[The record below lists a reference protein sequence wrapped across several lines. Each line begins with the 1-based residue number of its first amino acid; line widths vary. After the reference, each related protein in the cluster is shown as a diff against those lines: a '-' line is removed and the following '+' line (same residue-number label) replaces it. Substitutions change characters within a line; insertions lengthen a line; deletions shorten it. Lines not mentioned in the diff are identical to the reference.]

1 MATNNSDVIVRDYTS
16 NFSVKDLIKN
26 NLIPRA
32 FPDIEV
38 NDLNLGFTG
47 IVSEVISQGIE
58 DSYTTAALMMNE
70 AFITRA
76 VLPESIYSSASL
88 YNLGYDFAIP
98 SRCSFALQLWQPDV
112 LKYATNVRNSNI
124 SRYKLDK
131 DTKIILSDNTYR
143 LDYDVFIDFQY
154 IDGKR
159 IFNVYYDI
167 DETNSISDITS
178 KYIKHQVS
186 SINWLVL
193 FVTLKEYN
201 RKTDSKSITDNLV
214 TTNSDIE
221 IRYSGQIAGLDLVYI
236 TPSGE
241 RTPMKLKTQY
251 TDPEIEPF
259 AWYRFKSDNIIIL
272 SFSSNSGYFSP
283 AFNSKVEWTVYTCIG
298 GDANFDIFD
307 NRTGLA
313 IQKTGNRFSYNA
325 STKMAALSYD
335 GSVDGVNKGDIEQL
349 RMDTKLA
356 FNTVDVLSTDH
367 DLDLWF
373 QRYAGRYKTKVKFFK
388 RKDDPSGT
396 LFSQFVSINDNTY
409 VYPTNTLTLSVD
421 QNQFDFINN
430 DDNGINKEFI
440 IKPGHLW
447 EYDGDSK
454 DTVKM
459 VEGSEGLCMVTDD
472 ILPEITSERPFIFV
486 NPFYIKIH
494 RDPTTSINYNY
505 LINETSWPE
514 DVYSN
519 PDSFYQF
526 QLATLS
532 IQRSISEKAKD
543 KYVIQVICVPV
554 IAEDKSHKYIEGIGN
569 DYNIID
575 NNLRMV
581 LIFRNKIDGETG
593 YMEMTPIELRKGGS
607 IVYQAEFIVYDNI
620 DSNKMLEINRD
631 LSPSIHSLIMHGE
644 KIQKVFI
651 DSQETSFH
659 FACMMKDLHGKT
671 ITDLYGNASF
681 KGYIMTN
688 RFCNS
693 NRDLNLYKPMT
704 MMKSEIMFSGENN
717 NYHVNVSL
725 TPLLKYDIPLNEER
739 MLYFIRMLRFLYKV
753 MEPAIPK
760 LPGNSSI
767 DFKLYN
773 TYGRSSNYYIGPEE
787 GKESLW
793 DSTILLD
800 NVYVKPRFVMAVLD
814 RSLYTQTLNAVIN
827 EIKTFFE
834 SLDAGNITD
843 IHSSDLIHRIIEN
856 QPNVR
861 YIRFLGFNDYDAN
874 KDSIFVKYTDVSQ
887 LKEDNLHIYVP
898 EMIRVDENSIDI
910 SEEV

>member
-272 SFSSNSGYFSP
+272 SF
-283 AFNSKVEWTVYTCIG
+283 
-298 GDANFDIFD
+298 
-307 NRTGLA
+307 
-313 IQKTGNRFSYNA
+313 
-325 STKMAALSYD
+325 
-335 GSVDGVNKGDIEQL
+335 
-349 RMDTKLA
+349 
-356 FNTVDVLSTDH
+356 
-367 DLDLWF
+367 
-373 QRYAGRYKTKVKFFK
+373 
-388 RKDDPSGT
+388 
-396 LFSQFVSINDNTY
+396 
-409 VYPTNTLTLSVD
+409 
-421 QNQFDFINN
+421 
-430 DDNGINKEFI
+430 
-440 IKPGHLW
+440 
-447 EYDGDSK
+447 
-454 DTVKM
+454 
-459 VEGSEGLCMVTDD
+459 
-472 ILPEITSERPFIFV
+472 
-486 NPFYIKIH
+486 
-494 RDPTTSINYNY
+494 
-505 LINETSWPE
+505 
-514 DVYSN
+514 
-519 PDSFYQF
+519 
-526 QLATLS
+526 
-532 IQRSISEKAKD
+532 
-543 KYVIQVICVPV
+543 
-554 IAEDKSHKYIEGIGN
+554 
-569 DYNIID
+569 
-575 NNLRMV
+575 
-581 LIFRNKIDGETG
+581 
-593 YMEMTPIELRKGGS
+593 
-607 IVYQAEFIVYDNI
+607 
-620 DSNKMLEINRD
+620 
-631 LSPSIHSLIMHGE
+631 
-644 KIQKVFI
+644 
-651 DSQETSFH
+651 
-659 FACMMKDLHGKT
+659 
-671 ITDLYGNASF
+671 
-681 KGYIMTN
+681 
-688 RFCNS
+688 
-693 NRDLNLYKPMT
+693 
-704 MMKSEIMFSGENN
+704 
-717 NYHVNVSL
+717 
-725 TPLLKYDIPLNEER
+725 
-739 MLYFIRMLRFLYKV
+739 
-753 MEPAIPK
+753 
-760 LPGNSSI
+760 
-767 DFKLYN
+767 
-773 TYGRSSNYYIGPEE
+773 
-787 GKESLW
+787 
-793 DSTILLD
+793 
-800 NVYVKPRFVMAVLD
+800 
-814 RSLYTQTLNAVIN
+814 
-827 EIKTFFE
+827 
-834 SLDAGNITD
+834 
-843 IHSSDLIHRIIEN
+843 
-856 QPNVR
+856 
-861 YIRFLGFNDYDAN
+861 
-874 KDSIFVKYTDVSQ
+874 
-887 LKEDNLHIYVP
+887 
-898 EMIRVDENSIDI
+898 
-910 SEEV
+910 

>member
-16 NFSVKDLIKN
+16 NFSVKELMKN
-26 NLIPRA
+26 TLIPRA
-32 FPDIEV
+32 FPDIPI

-47 IVSEVISQGIE
+47 VVSEVISQAIE
-58 DSYTTAALMMNE
+58 DSYTTGTLMTNE

-76 VLPESIYSSASL
+76 VLPESIYSAASL
-88 YNLGYDFAIP
+88 YNLGYDFAVP
-98 SRCSFALQLWQPDV
+98 SRCSFALQLWLPDV
-112 LKYATNVRNSNI
+112 LKYASPVKNSNTN
-124 SRYKLDK
+124 RYKLDK
-131 DTKIILSDNTYR
+131 DTKIILGDNTYR
-143 LDYDVFIDFQY
+143 LDYDINIDFQY

-159 IFNVYYDI
+159 VFNVYYDI

-178 KYIKHQVS
+178 KFIKHS
-186 SINWLVL
+186 ATSINWLVL
-193 FVTLKEYN
+193 FLTLKEFN

-221 IRYSGQIAGLDLVYI
+221 IRFNGQIAGLDLVYI

-241 RTPMKLKTQY
+241 RKPMKLKTQY

-307 NRTGLA
+307 NRTGLPV
-313 IQKTGNRFSYNA
+313 QKTGARFSYNA
-325 STKMAALSYD
+325 STKMTALSYD
-335 GSVDGVNKGDIEQL
+335 GSVEGVNKGDIELL
-349 RMDTKLA
+349 RTDTKLA
-356 FNTVDVLSTDH
+356 ANTVNVLSTDH

-373 QRYAGRYKTKVKFFK
+373 QRYAGRYKAKAKFFK

-396 LFSQFVSINDNTY
+396 LFSQFVAITDNTY
-409 VYPTNTLTLSVD
+409 VYPTNTLTLSID

-430 DDNGINKEFI
+430 DSNDVNKEFI

-454 DTVKM
+454 GTVKM
-459 VEGSEGLCMVTDD
+459 IEGSEGFSMITDD
-472 ILPEITSERPFIFV
+472 VLPIVTEERPFIFV

-505 LINETSWPE
+505 LINDTSWPE

-526 QLATLS
+526 QLATFS
-532 IQRSISEKAKD
+532 IQRSISEKSRD
-543 KYVIQVICVPV
+543 KYILQVICVPV
-554 IAEDKSHKYIEGIGN
+554 IAEDKTHKYIEGIG
-569 DYNIID
+569 DEFPLYE

-581 LIFRNKIDGETG
+581 LVLRNRADGETG
-593 YMEMTPIELRKGGS
+593 YIEMNPIEIRKGGS
-607 IVYQAEFIVYDNI
+607 IVYQTEFVVYDNI
-620 DSNKMLEINRD
+620 DQNKMLEVNMD
-631 LSPSIHSLIMHGE
+631 LSPGMHSLIPSGD
-644 KIQKVFI
+644 KAQRVFI
-651 DSQETSFH
+651 DAQETSFH
-659 FACMMKDLHGKT
+659 FICMMRDIHGKT
-671 ITDLYGNASF
+671 ITNLYGNTSF

-693 NRDLNLYKPMT
+693 NRDLTLYKPMS
-704 MMKSEIMFSGENN
+704 MMKSEVVFSGENN
-717 NYHVNVSL
+717 DYHVNLSL
-725 TPLLKYDIPLNEER
+725 IPLLKYDIPLNEER
-739 MLYFIRMLRFLYKV
+739 MLYFIRAFSFLYKI
-753 MEPAIPK
+753 MEPAVSK
-760 LPGNSSI
+760 LPGNSFI

-800 NVYVKPRFVMAVLD
+800 NVYVRNKFVMSVYD
-814 RSLYTQTLNAVIN
+814 RSLYSQTLNAVIN
-827 EIKTFFE
+827 DIKGIYE
-834 SLDAGNITD
+834 NLDAGNITD
-843 IHSSDLIHRIIEN
+843 MHASDIIHKVIEN

-861 YIRFLGFNDYDAN
+861 YLRFLGFNNYDAN
-874 KDSIFVKYTDVSQ
+874 KDSIFVKYTDASQ
-887 LKEDNLHIYVP
+887 LKEDQLHIYVP
-898 EMIRVDENSIDI
+898 EMIRVDEDSIDI